1 VSADVHL
8 EIQPD
13 AIGGGSTPGLQSSI
27 LNGLVWKVTSQVVL
41 QLSRVVVGIALA
53 RLLSPHDY
61 GLAGMVLVFASLVLV
76 FSDLAFGAALV
87 QRKVLTEA
95 DRSTV
100 FWTSVA
106 AGLGFT
112 LIGFALSWPIADFF
126 GEPEVQPLFAAL
138 SLSFVVASIGTTQ
151 TALLTRA
158 MSFRA
163 LEMRTMASGLVGA
176 AVGLSLAFAGAG
188 AWAIIAQ
195 QLTIVVVG
203 TIIIFAAT
211 PWRPHLVFSVASLR
225 DLGGFSG
232 NVLGQRLV
240 FYVHRNADNLLIG
253 RFLGAS
259 ALGVYALAYNVMLQP
274 MSRIAA
280 PVQETLFPAF
290 SRMQGNRQMMADA
303 WVRATRLVGA
313 LTVPSL
319 CGLVVVAP
327 DFVTVVLGERWSEA
341 VPVIQILSWVGL
353 LQSLQ
358 ALNGDML
365 QALDRTTLLFRYSLF
380 FFAAH
385 MTAFACG
392 LPFGVVGVAVAY
404 AISST
409 VVEPT
414 YCYLTSRAV
423 GISMWTFLG
432 GLFGV
437 LQASAVMTIV
447 VLGARLGLESL
458 GVGAPLR
465 LVACILLGLA
475 VYPLVLRWRAPEVP
489 AEIRAVRAR
498 RRAAAAEPV
507 AE

>member
-1 VSADVHL
+1 VKVDVGV
-8 EIQPD
+8 EFQPD
-13 AIGGGSTPGLQSSI
+13 APGGGGGVLHASIMSGLA
-27 LNGLVWKVTSQVVL
+27 WKATSQIVL
-41 QLSRVVVGIALA
+41 QLSRVAVGVTLA
-53 RLLSPHDY
+53 RLLTPHDY
-61 GLAGMVLVFASLVLV
+61 GLAGMVLVFSSLVLV

-87 QRKVLTEA
+87 QRKVLSEA

-106 AGLGFT
+106 SGLAFT
-112 LIGFALSWPIADFF
+112 LIGIALSWPIADFF
-126 GEPEVQPLFAAL
+126 GEPAVQPLFAAL

-151 TALLTRA
+151 TALLTRE

-176 AVGLSLAFAGAG
+176 AVGLVLAFGGAG

-274 MSRIAA
+274 MSRIAG
-280 PVQETLFPAF
+280 PVQEVLFPAF
-290 SRMQGNRQMMADA
+290 SRMQHDRAAMADA

-313 LTVPSL
+313 LTIPSL

-327 DFVTVVLGERWSEA
+327 DFVTVVLGDRWSGA
-341 VPVIQILSWVGL
+341 IPVIQVLSWVGL

-385 MTAFACG
+385 MTAFVCG
-392 LPFGVVGVAVAY
+392 LPFGVLGVAVAY

-409 VVEPT
+409 IVEPV

-437 LQASAVMTIV
+437 AQASLLMAVA
-447 VLGARLGLESL
+447 VLGARLGLESI

-475 VYPLVLRWRAPEVP
+475 VYPLAVRWRAPEVP
-489 AEIRAVRAR
+489 AEVRAVRAR

-507 AE
+507 AQ